1 MPRFLLLILFFL
13 SYLLSNADSLLDS
26 LYKKSDIVL
35 QGQIQHISE
44 GLTEDMGTE
53 FFLVTIAVEH
63 IYKQN
68 FYINAK
74 EAPIIWEVSN
84 LKCIELNLKQCIKK
98 YESGNWIFFLNQSHF
113 FKGDQISEERIVAYN
128 SNIANSLLEIEENN
142 KKEQENVR

>member
-53 FFLVTIAVEH
+53 FF
-63 IYKQN
+63 
-68 FYINAK
+68 
-74 EAPIIWEVSN
+74 W
-84 LKCIELNLKQCIKK
+84 
-98 YESGNWIFFLNQSHF
+98 
-113 FKGDQISEERIVAYN
+113 
-128 SNIANSLLEIEENN
+128 
-142 KKEQENVR
+142 